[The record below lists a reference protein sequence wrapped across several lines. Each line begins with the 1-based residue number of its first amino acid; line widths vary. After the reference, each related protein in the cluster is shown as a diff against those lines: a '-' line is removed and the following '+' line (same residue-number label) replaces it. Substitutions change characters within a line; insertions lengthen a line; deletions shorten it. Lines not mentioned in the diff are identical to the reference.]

1 MCKSKRF
8 LSLKE
13 VAERY
18 DITYNTALT
27 MAKEGRIPAFQLGGR
42 GKWLVNVDALER
54 LEGSWRD
61 SPCLEE
67 ARA

>member
-27 MAKEGRIPAFQLGGR
+27 MAKEGRIPAFQLGGKGTWR
-42 GKWLVNVDALER
+42 VDLEALER
-54 LEGSWRD
+54 LERT
-61 SPCLEE
+61 EVRV
-67 ARA
+67 A